1 VSLEQMSQLTSE
13 LWICGQVQSADF
25 PVIASRGFRTV
36 INARPD
42 HEAPDQPTSDAL
54 AVAAAKAGIQYEYL
68 PIVPNQIREL
78 DVEKFAH
85 YIETLPKPILTFCR
99 TGNRV
104 AQLWSL
110 TKTTGGRHK

>member
-1 VSLEQMSQLTSE
+1 MSLDQMSQLSSD
-13 LWICGQVQSADF
+13 LWTCGQVHAADF
-25 PVIASRGFRTV
+25 ATIAARGFRTV

-54 AVAAAKAGIQYEYL
+54 AAAAVKAGLRYEYL
-68 PIVPNQIREL
+68 PVVPNQIRAQ
-78 DVEKFAH
+78 DVEAFAQ
-85 YIETLPKPILTFCR
+85 YLETLPKPILTFCR

-110 TKTTGGRHK
+110 TKAR